1 MEIVI
6 KGGSSYT
13 YNIRYLRITSENSVP
28 TTSDLFLKGFR
39 ILKLTKDVCKDKISS
54 TGR

>member
-6 KGGSSYT
+6 KGGSSFT
-13 YNIRYLRITSENSVP
+13 NTISNLRFIAENSVL